1 MLRIASLHTWE
12 IFLLGKSI
20 FLLHVLKYRNRMILA
35 YDRQT
40 YFLGKVGVDI
50 YTLGFWLMG
59 LNDVEHALP
68 KL

>member
-1 MLRIASLHTWE
+1 
-12 IFLLGKSI
+12 
-20 FLLHVLKYRNRMILA
+20 MILA